1 MRILIILILFASCKS
16 SDQISSL
23 DSNIKWDFYKK
34 NIHSEFSNSGQVVS
48 FLNCDLSIAKID
60 QVDSSD
66 CYYGEFRYGNQLS
79 SNHSDTGLKV
89 PIVHTICYDKQSYVI
104 INYMISSAI
113 VSIDPEK
120 EISES
125 KLLKKVI
132 KEMKTNNFLNKR

>member
-1 MRILIILILFASCKS
+1 MRILIILIFLASCKS

-60 QVDSSD
+60 QVDSLD
-66 CYYGEFRYGNQLS
+66 CYYGEFRYGNKLS

-89 PIVHTICYDKQSYVI
+89 PIVHTICYDKQNDVI

-132 KEMKTNNFLNKR
+132 RERKTNNFLNKW